1 MIDRETAWGILTE
14 HVEDRGLRRHMQA
27 VEAAMRYYAGRLD
40 EDPERWGMAGL
51 LHDFDWEIHPT
62 TEQHPKDGAPILRD
76 RGVPED
82 VVQAILAH
90 NPEGSGVDAA
100 KPMDWA
106 LKACDEVTGL
116 IIAASLVRPHKDVR
130 KVKVKSVKRNWKDK
144 LFCAAVSREEIIEN
158 TEDFSQHCFDGKL
171 EIWQHVGNVL
181 EAMKAV
187 AEDLDLDGRMAK
199 S

>member
-40 EDPERWGMAGL
+40 EDPDLWGMAGL

-62 TEQHPKDGAPILRD
+62 TEQHPKDGAPILRQ

-90 NPEGSGVDAA
+90 NPEGSGIDAA

-144 LFCAAVSREEIIEN
+144 LFCAAVSREEIVEN
-158 TEDFSQHCFDGKL
+158 TEDFSEHCFDGKL
-171 EIWQHVGNVL
+171 ELWQHVGHVL
-181 EAMKAV
+181 EAMKGV
-187 AEDLDLDGRMAK
+187 AEDLDLDGRMAT